1 MKHRT
6 PLFML
11 LVAGLVGWLGAP
23 LVAQNKVDPAAVS
36 GASDAAGA
44 GPALTLALNTV
55 NEQLKRS
62 DGRVDS
68 QTNAISKG
76 FADQKGQIDA
86 IVSAQRILRESE
98 NESAVRVLQLN
109 QENESAARRDSPA
122 ADAAERNPGAGAA
135 SRRCGGNADPAA
147 AAPPPSAAGGG
158 AIPASPTAYYQ
169 AAMNYFFGGQYDNAI
184 AALTAAIQKY
194 PESPEAAG
202 AQMRIG
208 ESYVSLGG
216 HDVEALAA
224 FDLVIKNYKD
234 PTSSRRVLQERRPAR
249 AHGPERRR
257 RQGVA
262 GPAQAIPDQHSPRTW
277 RFRSSSGSGLSS
289 RLTPAYTPARTRN

>member
-1 MKHRT
+1 
-6 PLFML
+6 ML

-23 LVAQNKVDPAAVS
+23 LVAQNKVDQQLFLELRTLQAQVQQ
-36 GASDAAGA
+36 
-44 GPALTLALNTV
+44 LTLALNTV

-86 IVSAQRILRESE
+86 ISSAQRVLRESE
-98 NESAVRVLQLN
+98 NETAVRVLQLN
-109 QENESAARRDSPA
+109 GEMKVLRDAIAAQQTLLNEILAQVQRPA
-122 ADAAERNPGAGAA
+122 GVPATDATVPT
-135 SRRCGGNADPAA
+135 
-147 AAPPPSAAGGG
+147 APPPAAGGG
-158 AIPASPTAYYQ
+158 SIPASPTAYYQ
-169 AAMNYFFGGQYDNAI
+169 AAMSYFFSGQYDNAI

-208 ESYVSLGG
+208 ESYAALGSR
-216 HDVEALAA
+216 DVEALAA

-234 PTSSRRVLQERRPAR
+234 PDVVPDAFYKKGVLLERMGQKEAAGKVLQDLRKLYPTSSAADLALP
-249 AHGPERRR
+249 
-257 RQGVA
+257 
-262 GPAQAIPDQHSPRTW
+262 I
-277 RFRSSSGSGLSS
+277 LK
-289 RLTPAYTPARTRN
+289 RLGIIK

>member
-1 MKHRT
+1 
-6 PLFML
+6 ML

-23 LVAQNKVDPAAVS
+23 LVAQNKVDQQLFLELRTLQAQVQQ
-36 GASDAAGA
+36 
-44 GPALTLALNTV
+44 LTLALNTV
-55 NEQLKRS
+55 NEQLKKS

-86 IVSAQRILRESE
+86 IASAQRILRESE

-109 QENESAARRDSPA
+109 QEMKTLRDAIAGQQTLLNEILAQVQRPA
-122 ADAAERNPGAGAA
+122 GVPG
-135 SRRCGGNADPAA
+135 SADPATG
-147 AAPPPSAAGGG
+147 APPPAAAGGG

-169 AAMNYFFGGQYDNAI
+169 AAMYYFFGGQYDNAI

-208 ESYVSLGG
+208 ESYVALGG
-216 HDVEALAA
+216 HDVEAMAA

-234 PTSSRRVLQERRPAR
+234 PDVVPDAYFKKGILLERLGQKDAAGKVLLDLRKLYP
-249 AHGPERRR
+249 
-257 RQGVA
+257 
-262 GPAQAIPDQHSPRTW
+262 
-277 RFRSSSGSGLSS
+277 SSSAADLALPVLK
-289 RLTPAYTPARTRN
+289 RLGIIKVD